1 MLWEFYDVEILG
13 LEHASESI
21 LARLLGHECNSDDLV
36 HFSPLIPGKGS
47 SFQVLQD
54 GRFEQILSI
63 MKGTSSKV
71 RNLKDF
77 ASNFD
82 VYRLAHEFS
91 LRSFTSLNT

>member
-36 HFSPLIPGKGS
+36 HFFPLISGKSS

-82 VYRLAHEFS
+82 VYRLTHEFS